1 VRSDLKV
8 KKRKNE
14 EVLLSAGQIAKK
26 KFFQNKMAVLGLIV
40 IILFVILSVFA
51 PLFTKLDPNQT
62 DLLNIRGCPNAEHIL
77 GTDDLGRDIFTRLLY
92 GGRISI
98 AVGVI
103 SMALQLAIGVT
114 VGTLAGYFGG
124 ILDKIVMRIVDVI
137 MCFPFFVIAIALA
150 SVLGGSMTNLVLIIG
165 MLMWPGIA
173 RIVRSQVLVIKEN
186 EFIMG
191 ARALGLNWLEIIFSH
206 VLPNIASSVLVA
218 STLSVASGILMEAT
232 LSFLGLG
239 VNPPDPSWGN
249 MLVAAQSMS
258 VLKNQWWMWI
268 PAGTAVVLMV
278 LAVNFFGDGLRDAL
292 DAKSKI
298 SAGD

>member
-1 VRSDLKV
+1 M

-14 EVLLSAGQIAKK
+14 EVLLSAGQIARK

-103 SMALQLAIGVT
+103 SMALQLVIGVT

-206 VLPNIASSVLVA
+206 VLPNIVSSVLVA

>member
-1 VRSDLKV
+1 M
-8 KKRKNE
+8 KKKNE
-14 EVLLSAGQIAKK
+14 EIFLSAGQIARK
-26 KFFQNKMAVLGLIV
+26 KFLQNKMAVLGLI
-40 IILFVILSVFA
+40 IIIIFVIMSVFA
-51 PLFTKLDPNQT
+51 PLFTDLDPNQT
-62 DLLNIRGCPNAEHIL
+62 DLLNIRACPSQEHVL
-77 GTDDLGRDIFTRLLY
+77 GTDDLGRDIFTRILY

-103 SMALQLAIGVT
+103 SMALQLLIGVV

-124 ILDKIVMRIVDVI
+124 LVDKIVMRIVDII

-150 SVLGGSMTNLVLIIG
+150 AVLGGSMTNLVLIIG

-191 ARALGLNWLEIIFSH
+191 ARALGLNSWEIIFSH
-206 VLPNIASSVLVA
+206 VLPNIVSSVLVA

-278 LAVNFFGDGLRDAL
+278 LAVNFLGDGLRDAL
-292 DAKSKI
+292 DAKSKMNT
-298 SAGD
+298 GD

>member
-1 VRSDLKV
+1 M

-14 EVLLSAGQIAKK
+14 EVLLSAGQIARK

>member
-1 VRSDLKV
+1 M
-8 KKRKNE
+8 KKKKE
-14 EVLLSAGQIAKK
+14 EILLTSSQIARK
-26 KFFQNKMAVLGLIV
+26 KFFQNKLAVLGLIIIV
-40 IILFVILSVFA
+40 IFIVLSVGA
-51 PLFTKLDPNQT
+51 PLFTKLDPNQS
-62 DLLNIRGCPNAEHIL
+62 DLLNIRTCPSREHLL

-103 SMALQLAIGVT
+103 SMLLQLLIGVT

-124 ILDKIVMRIVDVI
+124 LVDKVVMRIVDII

-150 SVLGGSMTNLVLIIG
+150 SVLGGSITNLVLIIG

-173 RIVRSQVLVIKEN
+173 RIVRSQVLVIKET
-186 EFIMG
+186 EFVM
-191 ARALGLNWLEIIFSH
+191 AAKALGLNAFEIIISH
-206 VLPNIASSVLVA
+206 VLPNVVSSILVA

-232 LSFLGLG
+232 LSFLNLG
-239 VNPPDPSWGN
+239 VNPPKPSWGN

-268 PAGTAVVLMV
+268 PAGSAVVMMV
-278 LAVNFFGDGLRDAL
+278 LAVNFVGDGLRDAL
-292 DAKSKI
+292 DAKSKLCTE
-298 SAGD
+298 D

>member
-1 VRSDLKV
+1 M

>member
-1 VRSDLKV
+1 M
-8 KKRKNE
+8 
-14 EVLLSAGQIAKK
+14 LLSAGQIAKK

>member
-1 VRSDLKV
+1 ML
-8 KKRKNE
+8 
-14 EVLLSAGQIAKK
+14 
-26 KFFQNKMAVLGLIV
+26 
-40 IILFVILSVFA
+40 
-51 PLFTKLDPNQT
+51 P
-62 DLLNIRGCPNAEHIL
+62 
-77 GTDDLGRDIFTRLLY
+77 
-92 GGRISI
+92 
-98 AVGVI
+98 
-103 SMALQLAIGVT
+103 
-114 VGTLAGYFGG
+114 
-124 ILDKIVMRIVDVI
+124 
-137 MCFPFFVIAIALA
+137 IALA

-206 VLPNIASSVLVA
+206 VLPNIVSSVLVA

>member
-1 VRSDLKV
+1 M
-8 KKRKNE
+8 KKKKE
-14 EVLLSAGQIAKK
+14 EILLTSSQIARK
-26 KFFQNKMAVLGLIV
+26 KFFQNKLAVLGLIIIV
-40 IILFVILSVFA
+40 IFIVLSVGA
-51 PLFTKLDPNQT
+51 PLFTKLDPNQS
-62 DLLNIRGCPNAEHIL
+62 DLLNIRTCPSREHLL

-103 SMALQLAIGVT
+103 SMLLQLLIGVT

-124 ILDKIVMRIVDVI
+124 LVDKVVMRIVDII

-150 SVLGGSMTNLVLIIG
+150 SVLGGSITNLVLIIG

-173 RIVRSQVLVIKEN
+173 RIVRSQVLVIKET
-186 EFIMG
+186 EFVM
-191 ARALGLNWLEIIFSH
+191 AAKALGLNAFEIIISH
-206 VLPNIASSVLVA
+206 VLPNVVSSILVA

-232 LSFLGLG
+232 LSFLNLG
-239 VNPPDPSWGN
+239 VNPPNPSWGN

-268 PAGTAVVLMV
+268 PAGSAVVMMV
-278 LAVNFFGDGLRDAL
+278 LAVNFVGDGLRDAL
-292 DAKSKI
+292 DAKSKLCTE
-298 SAGD
+298 D

>member
-1 VRSDLKV
+1 
-8 KKRKNE
+8 
-14 EVLLSAGQIAKK
+14 
-26 KFFQNKMAVLGLIV
+26 M
-40 IILFVILSVFA
+40 
-51 PLFTKLDPNQT
+51 
-62 DLLNIRGCPNAEHIL
+62 
-77 GTDDLGRDIFTRLLY
+77 
-92 GGRISI
+92 
-98 AVGVI
+98 
-103 SMALQLAIGVT
+103 
-114 VGTLAGYFGG
+114 
-124 ILDKIVMRIVDVI
+124 
-137 MCFPFFVIAIALA
+137 
-150 SVLGGSMTNLVLIIG
+150 
-165 MLMWPGIA
+165 
-173 RIVRSQVLVIKEN
+173 IKEN

-206 VLPNIASSVLVA
+206 VLPNIVSSVLVA

>member
-1 VRSDLKV
+1 MK
-8 KKRKNE
+8 E
-14 EVLLSAGQIAKK
+14 EKTNGILLSASQIARK
-26 KFFQNKMAVLGLIV
+26 KFFQNKMAVIGLI
-40 IILFVILSVFA
+40 IIIAFVIMSVFA
-51 PLFTKLDPNQT
+51 PVFTDMDPNQT
-62 DLLNIRGCPNAEHIL
+62 DLLSIRSCPNEKHLL

-103 SMALQLAIGVT
+103 SMTLQLIIGVT
-114 VGTLAGYFGG
+114 VGTIAGYFGG
-124 ILDKIVMRIVDVI
+124 IIDKILMRIVDII

-150 SVLGGSMTNLVLIIG
+150 SVMGGSMTNLVLIIG

-173 RIVRSQVLVIKEN
+173 RIVRGQVLVIKEN
-186 EFIMG
+186 EYIMG
-191 ARALGLNWLEIIFSH
+191 AKALGLNSVEIIFSH
-206 VLPNIASSVLVA
+206 ILPNITSYVLVA
-218 STLSVASGILMEAT
+218 STLAVASGILMEAT

-239 VNPPDPSWGN
+239 VNPPNPSWGN

-258 VLKNQWWMWI
+258 VLKHQWWMWI

-278 LAVNFFGDGLRDAL
+278 LAVNFLGDGLRDAL

-298 SAGD
+298 NTGD